1 MKLRLPL
8 VATIARREFLA
19 AVRRRAYVLTL
30 ILMPAYFVFV
40 AGMGVLPS
48 AMAKRSKEAKVVAF
62 VDPGHA
68 LGLAQGTD
76 ADMTDQGKA
85 RLYPDV
91 ASAQAALVA
100 GDVRS
105 VVALAPDYLSS
116 GATVRYHRSS
126 GLLTGGRLGP
136 PVTEFMRRRLL
147 AARLDTS
154 LVSRAVT
161 PLADSS
167 LVLQP
172 HGGFSPEND
181 ARRIAAFALPMAFAF
196 ILSIGIFTSGG
207 YLMQGMGE
215 EKESRILESLIALV
229 TPDELM
235 FGKMIGLGAAGL
247 GLVVTWGTLGGIA
260 LLFRPV
266 SIAIGP
272 GTILIAA
279 YYFLVGYF
287 LFGSFMLAVGSL
299 VSSYQE
305 ANQWTALISLSA
317 LSPFFALSAILDQPR
332 GPVAVGV
339 SLFPWTAPVAMM
351 MRLPSG
357 EVPAWQ
363 LAVSMALLLVSALFM
378 LRLAGRI
385 FRVGL
390 LLYGKTPN
398 LPEILRWSK
407 GA

>member
-40 AGMGVLPS
+40 AGMGVLTS

-76 ADMTDQGKA
+76 ADMTDRWKA

-299 VSSYQE
+299 VSSY
-305 ANQWTALISLSA
+305 
-317 LSPFFALSAILDQPR
+317 
-332 GPVAVGV
+332 
-339 SLFPWTAPVAMM
+339 
-351 MRLPSG
+351 
-357 EVPAWQ
+357 
-363 LAVSMALLLVSALFM
+363 
-378 LRLAGRI
+378 
-385 FRVGL
+385 
-390 LLYGKTPN
+390 
-398 LPEILRWSK
+398 
-407 GA
+407 